1 MPKITKVLSGTSS
14 GSVNNFSDAVYATV
28 YTVPTG
34 KVSRIEILHGRG
46 IITSDGSIHL
56 WQDRSGGSQPVLIG
70 PRISDSGAYLPNN
83 YTRGTRTDE
92 TSSFIVRYVTYLKAG
107 ATVQVPGGNYSILIV
122 EEDAG

>member
-1 MPKITKVLSGTSS
+1 MPKITKVLSGTNS
-14 GSVNNFSDAVYATV
+14 GSVDVFYNAVFTTV

-56 WQDRSGGSQPVLIG
+56 WTDSIPVLIG
-70 PRISDSGAYLPNN
+70 PRIADSGSYLPNN

>member
-14 GSVNNFSDAVYATV
+14 GSADFLRYAVYATV

-56 WQDRSGGSQPVLIG
+56 WTDSSVSSLPVYIG
-70 PRISDSGAYLPNN
+70 PRIADSGSYLPNN
-83 YTRGTRTDE
+83 YTRGTLTDE